1 MSVHYLQP
9 SADLIIEAARP
20 TRSDPWAE
28 LHASLAHDAE
38 LEEARSIVRE
48 GATYISPAR
57 LDAAIVTLRTGD
69 AYDRFIA
76 EELAGARAEQRARAY
91 LDAMDDDHGEG
102 HPAGAAAW
110 FLGLALLFF
119 LVVGAL
125 IFWVGTSRAD
135 RPGACE
141 FMTASECVAWA
152 QEQDG
157 RP

>member
-1 MSVHYLQP
+1 MNVHHLQP

-20 TRSDPWAE
+20 TRSDAWAD
-28 LHASLAHDAE
+28 LHAEFAHHAE

-57 LDAAIVTLRTGD
+57 LDAAIETLRTGD

-91 LDAMDDDHGEG
+91 LEAMDDDHGEG

-110 FLGLALLFF
+110 FLGLLFA
-119 LVVGAL
+119 AL
-125 IFWVGTSRAD
+125 ITMGIFWFGASRSD
-135 RPGACE
+135 RPDSCE
-141 FMTASECVAWA
+141 FMTASECIAWA
-152 QEQDG
+152 QEQGGG
-157 RP
+157 R